1 MPRTPDRRPG
11 PLEELE
17 EFRLLTPAGSVPSVI
32 GGMVYDPG
40 IGSFVFRDATGD
52 FDPRTGGGGL
62 TPVSHATLDQLV
74 HDIAE
79 SSYFEVSRSAGR
91 VSGVAYYTDATKT
104 TPIRDVTVTRTAGL
118 VSSIV
123 VRQYDGAGSV
133 AETLTG
139 AITRSF
145 GRVTSIVWVL
155 T

>member
-17 EFRLLTPAGSVPSVI
+17 EFRLLTPSGSVPTVN

-40 IGSFVFRDATGD
+40 TGAFVFRDATGD

-62 TPVSHATLDQLV
+62 TPASHKALDQLV

-79 SSYFEVSRSAGR
+79 SSYFEVSRSGGR
-91 VSGVAYYTDATKT
+91 VSGVAYWTDATKT
-104 TPIRDVTVTRTAGL
+104 TPIRDVAITRTAGL

-139 AITRSF
+139 TITRSS
-145 GRVTSIVWVL
+145 GQVTSIGWVL